1 MIIRLKNLFTQ
12 SLSKEEISDETLIA
26 LAAGMLLIEVAWAD
40 HEITEAE
47 LEDIKTALRELY
59 DLNQNEIS
67 QIVNQARS
75 DHESSVGLQQH
86 TRYLTNQLTR
96 DERIELLTHL
106 WKVAL
111 FDGEKHKYEEHL
123 IRKITDLLYLSH
135 SDFIRTKQVVIS
147 TQTEK

>member
-1 MIIRLKNLFTQ
+1 MMNRLKNLFAQ
-12 SLSKEEISDETLIA
+12 PLPAEENSDEHLIA

-40 HEITEAE
+40 HEIAEAE
-47 LEDIKTALRELY
+47 LEHIKAALRKLY
-59 DLNQNEIS
+59 DLNQTDIS

-86 TRYLTNQLTR
+86 THYLTQQLTR

-123 IRKITDLLYLSH
+123 IRKITDLLYLNH
-135 SDFIRTKQVVIS
+135 SDFIRTKQIVVS
-147 TQTEK
+147 T